1 MSKRGFLANYN
12 FFKHIPDDLV
22 IQSTPGMII
31 SLLGTVVML
40 TLFVLELNAYFQVS
54 TSTTLVVDE
63 LVDDMLRANFN
74 VTLHQV
80 PCEYLSVDIADMTG
94 STRHNVSKDILKWR
108 LDSSQRVIAAT
119 NAVAARTVSEG
130 TLAHETHD
138 GAFDVF
144 DPDEYEP
151 PDTNLSEALTAETFN
166 DFLQQHEL
174 TAVNF
179 FAPWCIWCRRFE
191 PVYLEAA
198 QKIPELHFHG
208 HARLA
213 QVDCVANQ
221 AFCGKNMV
229 RAYPTV
235 RMYRDGD
242 PVNFELFT
250 GARTVPSVIGFIQQQ
265 MDLYKVSHRVA
276 HKEGEARFV
285 IKHCALSSGSD
296 LYRARLDAE
305 AAQTYC
311 GSNLACAGFTWQS
324 KPPHEK
330 KDGKLVEGPEEAP
343 LVYFKGHLNVQQ
355 AHASMN
361 TDDAW
366 TAYIKL
372 TNASHTASTSGSL
385 KHGPEG
391 CRIAGHLNVRKVPGT
406 LKLLLHTTEHDHDAH
421 LINSS
426 HVVDSL
432 WFGEPL
438 SRAQRLQLPAADQLE
453 LLSPTSHRLDGLPFI
468 SAESGHSHVHY
479 LKVVTKVIK
488 HQSSRVHDTL
498 AYKYTV
504 HSNRYEEPNN
514 GEPLIEFKYD
524 LSPISIVVQQ
534 ERVPAYKFITSSCAI
549 IGGVFTVIGLLENVV
564 HHTASA
570 LSKKT
575 I

>member
-1 MSKRGFLANYN
+1 MSNRGLKKYN
-12 FFKHIPDDLV
+12 FFKHIQEDLV
-22 IQSTPGMII
+22 ESTTAGTII
-31 SLLGTVVML
+31 SLIGTVVMI
-40 TLFVLELNAYFQVS
+40 TLFVFELNAYFQLS
-54 TSTTLVVDE
+54 SKTTLVVDE
-63 LVDDMLRANFN
+63 LLDDVLRANFN

-80 PCEYLSVDIADMTG
+80 PCEYLSVDVSDMTG
-94 STRHNVSKDILKWR
+94 SQRHNVSKDILKWR
-108 LDSSQRVIAAT
+108 LDSQQRVLEAT
-119 NAVAARTVSEG
+119 AAVAAKTVSEG
-130 TLAHETHD
+130 PQQHETHG

-151 PDTNLSEALTAETFN
+151 PDTNLSQALTSETFN
-166 DFLQQHEL
+166 GFLKAHEL

-198 QKIPELHFHG
+198 SQVPKLQFHG

-221 AFCGKNMV
+221 AFCAQNLI

-235 RMYRDGD
+235 RMYKDGD

-250 GARTVPSVIGFIQQQ
+250 GTRTVP
-265 MDLYKVSHRVA
+265 
-276 HKEGEARFV
+276 
-285 IKHCALSSGSD
+285 
-296 LYRARLDAE
+296 
-305 AAQTYC
+305 
-311 GSNLACAGFTWQS
+311 AGFTWQS
-324 KPPHEK
+324 KPPHPVKE
-330 KDGKLVEGPEEAP
+330 GKLVAGPEEAP
-343 LVYFKGHLNVQQ
+343 LVYFKGNIDVQQ
-355 AHASMN
+355 AHSSLN

-372 TNASHTASTSGSL
+372 TNATHAASASGSL
-385 KHGPEG
+385 AHGPEG

-406 LKLLLHTTEHDHDAH
+406 LKLRLHSTEHDHVVHMINTSHTVDA
-421 LINSS
+421 
-426 HVVDSL
+426 L
-432 WFGEPL
+432 WFGEPI
-438 SRAQRLQLPAADQLE
+438 SHSQRTLLPLEDQLE

-468 SAESGHSHVHY
+468 SAEAGHSHVHY

-488 HQSSRVHDTL
+488 HPRHGSLDTL

-504 HSNRYEEPNN
+504 HSNRYEEPND
-514 GEPLIEFKYD
+514 GEPEIAFKYD
-524 LSPISIVVQQ
+524 LSPISIVVEQ

-549 IGGVFTVIGLLENVV
+549 IGGVFTVIGLLENVI

-570 LSKKT
+570 ITKKT